1 MEDRYLSIYPERGTA
16 KRILSIRLKG
26 SREIGCPHPSHQ
38 EPSFSDEN
46 GRVSPAS
53 YSLSF
58 GPSTIGLW
66 NSLMMG
72 EKIKHALSSKKGR
85 PENEIGAKEG
95 RPRGFQSQRSS
106 YGKGVATDKQAWIF
120 MLIQEGDR
128 GY

>member
-1 MEDRYLSIYPERGTA
+1 MSIYPERGTT

-58 GPSTIGLW
+58 GPSTIGLG
-66 NSLMMG
+66 NFLMMG
-72 EKIKHALSSKKGR
+72 EKIKRALSSKKKGQKMKLLLR
-85 PENEIGAKEG
+85 KEDRAG
-95 RPRGFQSQRSS
+95 FKESVPHMEKGLPRISQHGFSC
-106 YGKGVATDKQAWIF
+106 
-120 MLIQEGDR
+120 
-128 GY
+128 